1 MLRHLQTLRCPKRS
15 STPSQFVQ
23 AGDPQRRGQLTI
35 VQWAKHGR
43 NTSVRLEKKSPP
55 CLGQQVRRA
64 RGSRGNMGLRLPLK
78 ARTAQNRRATS
89 RLKRNRCGRSTFGTI
104 RLSFDAYPYLGASLG
119 ASLGL
124 AFLAAFWVV
133 SEMFFDEEKLLSSRE
148 NELGV
153 AINALQNPVRK
164 FHGLLSAASEI
175 PECRVRAKFHGARM
189 GVGKYVS
196 GLTASQPRHLGR
208 GQQSGGTWSV
218 LTPARTVHATFI
230 HTKASSPTTL
240 PWLDGFW
247 CAGAFGRVNSESPAP
262 GVRRFRAGVV
272 DADVPAKY
280 RHLSLL

>member
-1 MLRHLQTLRCPKRS
+1 M
-15 STPSQFVQ
+15 
-23 AGDPQRRGQLTI
+23 
-35 VQWAKHGR
+35 
-43 NTSVRLEKKSPP
+43 SPP

-153 AINALQNPVRK
+153 AINALQNPVRRK
-164 FHGLLSAASEI
+164 KPMEFADRVLNCSPAVKTNSVLQSMHFKTLSANS
-175 PECRVRAKFHGARM
+175 M
-189 GVGKYVS
+189 GFFR
-196 GLTASQPRHLGR
+196 RHLKS
-208 GQQSGGTWSV
+208 QSVAFELSFMVPGWA
-218 LTPARTVHATFI
+218 L
-230 HTKASSPTTL
+230 ASM
-240 PWLDGFW
+240 
-247 CAGAFGRVNSESPAP
+247 
-262 GVRRFRAGVV
+262 
-272 DADVPAKY
+272 
-280 RHLSLL
+280 

>member
-1 MLRHLQTLRCPKRS
+1 
-15 STPSQFVQ
+15 
-23 AGDPQRRGQLTI
+23 
-35 VQWAKHGR
+35 
-43 NTSVRLEKKSPP
+43 
-55 CLGQQVRRA
+55 
-64 RGSRGNMGLRLPLK
+64 MGLSLPLK
-78 ARTAQNRRATS
+78 ARTAQNRRATG
-89 RLKRNRCGRSTFGTI
+89 RLKRNRCGRSTYGAI
-104 RLSFDAYPYLGASLG
+104 RLSFGAYPYLGASLG
-119 ASLGL
+119 ASLSL

-240 PWLDGFW
+240 PWLDGFRRARTLGHENPEPFAGRVGSF
-247 CAGAFGRVNSESPAP
+247 CAGVISANWA
-262 GVRRFRAGVV
+262 
-272 DADVPAKY
+272 Y
-280 RHLSLL
+280 

>member
-1 MLRHLQTLRCPKRS
+1 M
-15 STPSQFVQ
+15 F
-23 AGDPQRRGQLTI
+23 
-35 VQWAKHGR
+35 
-43 NTSVRLEKKSPP
+43 PP

-64 RGSRGNMGLRLPLK
+64 RGSRGIMGLSLPPK
-78 ARTAQNRRATS
+78 ARTAQNRRATG

-104 RLSFDAYPYLGASLG
+104 RLSFGEYPYLG

-124 AFLAAFWVV
+124 AFLAAFWGVF
-133 SEMFFDEEKLLSSRE
+133 EMFFAEEKLLSSRE

-208 GQQSGGTWSV
+208 GQQSGDTW
-218 LTPARTVHATFI
+218 LF
-230 HTKASSPTTL
+230 SS
-240 PWLDGFW
+240 
-247 CAGAFGRVNSESPAP
+247 A
-262 GVRRFRAGVV
+262 
-272 DADVPAKY
+272 Y
-280 RHLSLL
+280 RLR